1 MYSTPLNCFTFN
13 FYMCICVS
21 APSQIIHCH
30 CHCDWL
36 FNYLDRITR
45 FFKNSFFSASYVS
58 FVRPL
63 ICITSVSI
71 FHYELCQLKFV
82 KYREKYGIEVS
93 IVNPSPE
100 QKLKALKALKDP
112 FALTEGYSDVF
123 FLVSPSIALSS
134 IEVTRLHDCIVTEK
148 CAPN

>member
-1 MYSTPLNCFTFN
+1 M
-13 FYMCICVS
+13 S
-21 APSQIIHCH
+21 ALSQRIL

-45 FFKNSFFSASYVS
+45 FFKNSSFSASYVA

-63 ICITSVSI
+63 ICITRVSI
-71 FHYELCQLKFV
+71 FHYELCQLKV
-82 KYREKYGIEVS
+82 VIKYRKKYGMEVS

-100 QKLKALKALKDP
+100 QKLKAPKAPKALKDP
-112 FALTEGYSDVF
+112 FALTKGYSDVF

-134 IEVTRLHDCIVTEK
+134 IEVTCLHDCIVTEK